1 MNSGDWVEHLS
12 ALEYNQGKW
21 SLYQYEKLDFDVTN
35 PRLHVKEQAST
46 VFTFRREEVLPEQNG
61 MAAFDAL

>member
-1 MNSGDWVEHLS
+1 
-12 ALEYNQGKW
+12 
-21 SLYQYEKLDFDVTN
+21 LYQYEKLDFDVTN